1 MKIDKVNLPKMAAD
15 VVKISYKELEEKA
28 QKNEEIKRLKE
39 AKLREEGE
47 QLTEDNWCLIINF
60 TLP

>member
-1 MKIDKVNLPKMAAD
+1 MAAD

-28 QKNEEIKRLKE
+28 QKNEQIKRLKE

-47 QLTEDNWCLIINF
+47 QLTEDN
-60 TLP
+60 